1 MRGGERTPAAARRA
15 AVLGRDGY
23 WCECAAVPAGPCRAV
38 LLAGYRARSPRLAL
52 RWMRVQARRLAARLA
67 PEPGT
72 PWLRGAPL
80 HAAPAPGTAPNFPGC
95 PAAPDPASVL
105 RTWQGDGD
113 EQARALDEVSAGG
126 LYLLPV
132 PDDDVLYTLSARP
145 LLPVRPFDWTPID
158 SCAAPSRTDR

>member
-1 MRGGERTPAAARRA
+1 MRGGGERVPVAARRA

-23 WCECAAVPAGPCRAV
+23 WCECAAVPLGPCRAV

-67 PEPGT
+67 PEPGA

-80 HAAPAPGTAPNFPGC
+80 HAAPARGPGSSPS
-95 PAAPDPASVL
+95 PDPVSVL
-105 RTWQGDGD
+105 RTWQEDGD

-158 SCAAPSRTDR
+158 SRADLSRTSR